1 MIRRWPM
8 VLAALAAAAC
18 SGGGGAPDH
27 VMVDKRAG
35 AFVHLFEWRW
45 TDIARECE
53 TYLGPAGFS
62 GVQVSPPSEH
72 AALAGAPWWERYQ
85 TVGYSLA
92 RSRGGTE
99 AGFRDMVA
107 RCAAAGVD
115 IYVDAVINHM
125 TGQPSGTGSNG
136 TTFTKYAYPDGY
148 DATDFHMPPCAIA
161 GTDYQDAPD
170 RVRRC
175 ELVGLA
181 DLDTSGAHVR
191 ARVAGY
197 LGALVDLG
205 VRGFRIDAAKHIDP
219 ADLDA
224 ILAGLSPA
232 VKAATYLEVIDYGGE
247 AIHAADYLPLSTS
260 LIEFKYTAVADAF
273 KGTAGA
279 TLAGLP
285 ALLGDGAGL
294 LPADRAVVFV
304 NNHDTQRASSLFYG
318 DGAAYDLATVF
329 MLAWPYGYPSLLS
342 SYAFNR
348 ATGPGRDAGPPAE
361 APDCAAGAAPATAT
375 SGWLCEHRRPYVAP
389 LLALRKAATGQ
400 PVTDWWDDGTNA
412 VAFGRGAAA
421 YVVINN
427 EATPLHRTFTTS
439 LPAGTYRDLYG
450 GIGHVTVD
458 AAGAAD
464 ISVPPASAIVL
475 QKDQR

>member
-1 MIRRWPM
+1 MIRRAPM
-8 VLAALAAAAC
+8 VLVAVAAAC
-18 SGGGGAPDH
+18 GGGAGDADH
-27 VMVDKRAG
+27 GMVDRRAG

-53 TYLGPAGFS
+53 AYLGPAGFS
-62 GVQVSPPSEH
+62 GVQISPPSEH
-72 AALAGAPWWERYQ
+72 VVLPSAPWWQRYQ
-85 TVGYSLA
+85 TVDYSLA
-92 RSRGGTE
+92 KSRGGTE
-99 AGFRDMVA
+99 AELRDMVS

-125 TGQPSGTGSNG
+125 TGQSSGTGSNG
-136 TTFTKYAYPDGY
+136 TTFTKYAYPEVY

-181 DLDTSGAHVR
+181 DLDTAS
-191 ARVAGY
+191 ARVRGRIAGY
-197 LGALVDLG
+197 LQSLADLG

-224 ILAGLSPA
+224 ILAVLSPA
-232 VKAATYLEVIDYGGE
+232 VKTATYLEVIDYGGE
-247 AIHAADYLPLSTS
+247 AIRSADYLPLATS

-273 KGTAGA
+273 KGAAAA

-304 NNHDTQRASSLFYG
+304 NNHDTQRGSSLFYG

-329 MLAWPYGYPSLLS
+329 MLAWPYGFPSLLS
-342 SYAFNR
+342 SYAFNH
-348 ATGPGRDAGPPAE
+348 ATQAGRDLGPPSE
-361 APDCAAGAAPATAT
+361 APDCAAGGAPATAT
-375 SGWLCEHRRPYVAP
+375 AGWLCEHRRPYVAP
-389 LLALRKAATGQ
+389 LLAFRKAATGE

-412 VAFGRGAAA
+412 IAFGRGAQGFVA
-421 YVVINN
+421 INN
-427 EATPLHRTFTTS
+427 EAAPLHRTFTTS
-439 LPAGTYRDLYG
+439 LAAGTYRDLFG
-450 GIGHVTVD
+450 GGGHIVVD
-458 AAGAAD
+458 AAGATD
-464 ISVPPASAIVL
+464 LTVPPGSAIVL
-475 QKDQR
+475 QKDKR